1 MRDPHDALWYN
12 SITAEAVADGR
23 IARTAVTQ
31 GKGCW
36 VQDAAGTWYLDARAG
51 MWNTTLGYQAE
62 RVVEAMAAQLRRL
75 PVAQV
80 IRYEEPPEIGLEYAR
95 RLVATLP
102 DPLNHVRFGSTGS
115 QMTSAAVLLSR
126 FVRKVRGE
134 TGRTKVLA
142 FTNGY
147 HGTGGIA
154 SALTGERQAHALQA
168 PLAPDVHHVKP
179 WNVDALET
187 MVARHGP
194 EKITAIIVEPIMGTD
209 VLAAPDGALR
219 RLRDLCDRHDIHLI
233 ADEVTTGFGR
243 TGAMSVMA
251 AQGVLPDLL
260 ILGKGI
266 TAGYFPLAALVA
278 TDAIFD
284 EAISRPEYVFPHGC
298 TADGHPVGMAAGLA
312 VLDELT
318 DGSVFA
324 NVRELGERIRG
335 RLRDHAATVPLIH
348 DVRGTGLMIGVE
360 LRDGDERL
368 GAQTMTAVRRA
379 CQDAGL
385 LLTTT
390 NNTVVLMPPLVLTG
404 AEADEL
410 VDRLVQGL
418 TGGPSR
424 PTGASGSDPA

>member
-1 MRDPHDALWYN
+1 MLRDSHDALWYN
-12 SITAEAVADGR
+12 SVTRPAIDDGR
-23 IARTAVTQ
+23 IARSAVTQ

-36 VQDAAGTWYLDARAG
+36 VQDAAGTWYLDARAA

-62 RVVEAMAAQLRRL
+62 RVVEAMCDQLRRL

-80 IRYEEPPEIGLEYAR
+80 IRYEEPPEVALEYAR
-95 RLVATLP
+95 RLVGALP

-134 TGRTKVLA
+134 TQRTKVIA

-179 WNVDALET
+179 WNLDALVG
-187 MVARHGP
+187 MVDRHGP
-194 EKITAIIVEPIMGTD
+194 ERVTAIIVEPVMGTD
-209 VLAAPDGALR
+209 VLAAPPDTLR
-219 RLRDLCDRHDIHLI
+219 QIRELCDRHDIHLI

-243 TGAMSVMA
+243 TGALSVMVDK
-251 AQGVLPDLL
+251 QVLPDLL

-266 TAGYFPLAALVA
+266 TSGYFPLAALVS

-312 VLDELT
+312 VLDELA
-318 DGSVFA
+318 DGSLFA
-324 NVRELGERIRG
+324 HVRRVGDRLRE
-335 RLRDHAATVPLIH
+335 RLRDEAAGTGLIH
-348 DVRGTGLMIGVE
+348 DVRGAGLMIGVE
-360 LRDGDERL
+360 LRDRGERP
-368 GAQTMTAVRRA
+368 GASFMTTVRRA
-379 CQDAGL
+379 CQEAGL

-390 NNTVVLMPPLVLTG
+390 NNTLVLMPPLVLTE
-404 AEADEL
+404 AEADEI
-410 VDRLVQGL
+410 VTRLVRALGTV
-418 TGGPSR
+418 TGER
-424 PTGASGSDPA
+424 P

>member
-1 MRDPHDALWYN
+1 MLRDPHDALWYN
-12 SITAEAVADGR
+12 SVTRPAIDDGS
-23 IARTAVTQ
+23 IARSAVTQ

-36 VQDAAGTWYLDARAG
+36 VQDAAGTWYLDARAA
-51 MWNTTLGYQAE
+51 MWNATLGYQAQ
-62 RVVEAMAAQLRRL
+62 RVVEAMCDQLRRL

-80 IRYEEPPEIGLEYAR
+80 IRYEEPPEVALEYAR
-95 RLVATLP
+95 RLVGALP

-134 TGRTKVLA
+134 THRTKVIA

-154 SALTGERQAHALQA
+154 SALTGERQMHALQA

-179 WNVDALET
+179 WNLEALARMVD
-187 MVARHGP
+187 RHGP
-194 EKITAIIVEPIMGTD
+194 EQVTAIIVEPIMGTD

-219 RLRDLCDRHDIHLI
+219 QIRDLCDRYDIHLI

-243 TGAMSVMA
+243 TGVMSVMVDR
-251 AQGVLPDLL
+251 QVLPDLL

-266 TAGYFPLAALVA
+266 TSGYFPLAALVS

-284 EAISRPEYVFPHGC
+284 EAISRPGYVFPHGC

-312 VLDELT
+312 VLDELA
-318 DGSVFA
+318 DGSLFA
-324 NVRELGERIRG
+324 QVRRVGERLRE
-335 RLRDHAATVPLIH
+335 RLRDQAASTGLVH
-348 DVRGTGLMIGVE
+348 DVRGAGLMIGVE
-360 LRDGDERL
+360 LRDGDERP
-368 GAQTMTAVRRA
+368 GAAAMTAVRRA
-379 CQDAGL
+379 CQKAGL

-390 NNTVVLMPPLVLTG
+390 NNTLVLMPPLVLT
-404 AEADEL
+404 EADADEI
-410 VDRLVQGL
+410 VTRLVRALG
-418 TGGPSR
+418 TTTAGR
-424 PTGASGSDPA
+424 P